1 MTATAG
7 ATARGHATRAR
18 RLDSGAFETLGL
30 VLLAYVPFLLSSPGK
45 VAADTKQYLY
55 LDPGSFL
62 GRALSMWDP
71 HVAAGTVPHQ
81 GIGYLFPMGPY
92 YWLMDL
98 VGMPDWIAQRL
109 WMGTISLLAVLGARW
124 LFKELGARRWGA
136 LAGALVY
143 MLTPYQ
149 LAFTARI
156 SVLLLAWAALPWIV
170 GLTMRAVQRGGWL
183 YPAALAL
190 VIMSAG
196 SVNASSMLFMLLA
209 PAIWIA
215 LELVMRRVR
224 LRAVVAALGR
234 TGVLTLGASL
244 WWVAGLRI
252 QGAYGLPVLQ
262 LTETV
267 RVVASASTPLDLL
280 RGLGNWF
287 FYGTDRVGDSI
298 QQAHSYVTDHEV
310 ELFSF
315 AVPVVALAA
324 AAIVKWRHRT
334 YLVLLVVVGTV
345 VGAGAW
351 PYDHPSLYGRVW
363 RSFSA
368 NSSVGLAL
376 RNTPRVA
383 PLLVLGLAGLLAAAV
398 SALAGRRWRRVPM
411 ELVAAVLVAV
421 LAFGALLPVW
431 RHGYLSPGLER
442 PEDIPGYWQQ
452 AAAALTKEGDSTR
465 VLEIPGA
472 NFSAYRW
479 GNTVEPVTPGL
490 TDRPYIARE
499 VLPYGSPQ
507 TANLLDALDRRM
519 QEGTFEPASL
529 AGVARLFSSGTVVV
543 RSDLAYERFGLP
555 RPRAFWDLL
564 TKPTITPGLDQ
575 PVPYGPTTPN
585 VSQIP
590 LVDAQTLNDAHKTDP
605 PAVALFDVRDAVPIV
620 HTAPREQPVVLAGDG
635 DGIVDA
641 AAAGLIDGNQLV
653 QQLAAMDDTQLAA
666 ALARGADLV
675 VTDSNR
681 RRAETWFTSLRDN
694 KGATERAGQTLPDP
708 SGEDFRLDVFPG
720 STDDSRT
727 VVEQQGGTV
736 DATAD
741 GGTDHPEDRADRAFD
756 HDLRTAWRV
765 GGADP
770 TGAKLTVHPATPV
783 QTDHVTLV
791 QPQTG
796 SRDRVLTR
804 VSVIVNDGAPITVDL
819 GPDSLTPTGQRVDFP
834 ATDVR
839 SLTIRTDATST
850 PDASSPV
857 GFAEVGLGDLKVDEV
872 VRLPVDTTMRVGA
885 KAAGHSLD
893 YVMSRLR
900 YDPTDVEHQD
910 EEPTLLRRFE
920 VPDARAFGLSGTARV
935 NPNAPDAVIDTVL
948 GTTAP
953 GTVFTASGH
962 LRGVLEA
969 RASRAFDGSDA
980 SAWTA
985 PIGPQQGQ
993 WVGVDLDAPVT
1004 VDHLDLGVVADGL
1017 HSVPTKVHLEAD
1029 GQTVSSFDLPA
1040 ITDSTTPGSV
1050 HQVPLDFA
1058 PVTARSLRLVVDE
1071 YRPVDPDGSA
1081 AIGAQT
1087 LPVSFSEVSIPGVD
1101 HPAAPTTLDGACRDD
1116 LVRVD
1121 GAPLSVRV
1129 TGAVADARTGL
1140 SLEAC
1145 DGAIDLTAG
1154 NHTVTTSDGLDGGM
1168 DVDRV
1173 VLSSAAGGAATTA
1186 APRGAPLDRAGA
1198 TVHTVDAGST
1208 SNTVTV
1214 KTDGTPFWLV
1224 FGQSHNDGWEAST
1237 SGGTV
1242 GPQQLVDGYAN
1253 GWLIRPD
1260 HAGTMTI
1267 QLRWTPQRLVWISLA
1282 ISAAVILACLGIF
1295 VVAWRRR
1302 RSRAD
1307 GPPDTVF
1314 DSYAEAPVLDL
1325 SFAYAGGTPLIV
1337 LGLLAGVG
1345 VGAVTAAFSRPW
1357 IGVVAA
1363 LATMLVIL
1371 VPRTRVL
1378 VAAGI
1383 PFALVASRVTHKPEV
1398 AWITIALLVVDL
1410 TARWVRGRVRRAD
1423 PHDPDDPVTP
1433 APVVLDS
1440 R

>member
-7 ATARGHATRAR
+7 VTARGHATRAR
-18 RLDSGAFETLGL
+18 RLHSGGLETLGL
-30 VLLAYVPFLLSSPGK
+30 ALLAYVPFLLSSPGQ

-62 GRALSMWDP
+62 GRAISMWDP

-81 GIGYLFPMGPY
+81 SIGYLFPMGPY
-92 YWLMDL
+92 FWLMDL

-109 WMGTISLLAVLGARW
+109 WLGTISLLAALGARW

-143 MLTPYQ
+143 MLTAYQ

-209 PAIWIA
+209 PAIWIV

-224 LRAVVAALGR
+224 FGTAAAAVGR
-234 TGVLTLGASL
+234 IAVLTLGASL
-244 WWVAGLRI
+244 WWVVGLRI

-287 FYGTDRVGDSI
+287 FYGTDRLGDSI
-298 QQAHSYVTDHEV
+298 QQAHYYVTNHV
-310 ELFSF
+310 VTAFSF
-315 AVPVVALAA
+315 AVPIVALAA

-334 YLVLLVVVGTV
+334 YFVLLVVVGTI

-351 PYDHPSLYGRVW
+351 PYDDPSLYGRAW

-368 NSSVGLAL
+368 NSSIGLAL

-398 SALAGRRWRRVPM
+398 SALAGRRWRRVPI
-411 ELVAAVLVAV
+411 ELLAAALVAV

-431 RHGYLSPGLER
+431 RDGYLSPGVER
-442 PEDIPGYWQQ
+442 PEDIPGYWNQV
-452 AAAALTKEGDSTR
+452 AAALTGQGDSTR

-490 TDRPYIARE
+490 TDRPYLARE

-507 TANLLDALDRRM
+507 TVNLLDALDRRM
-519 QEGTFEPASL
+519 QEGTFEPTSL
-529 AGVARLFSSGTVVV
+529 AAIARLFSTGTVVL

-555 RPRAFWDLL
+555 RPRAFWDQL
-564 TKPTITPGLDQ
+564 TEPSVAPGLDA
-575 PVPYGPTTPN
+575 PVPYGPMTTN

-590 LVDAQTLNDAHKTDP
+590 LVDAQTLRDATKADP
-605 PAVALFDVRDAVPIV
+605 PAVALFGVRDAVPIV
-620 HTAPREQPVVLAGDG
+620 HTAPVDQPVVLDGDG

-653 QQLAAMDDTQLAA
+653 QQVAALDDAELSA

-681 RRAETWFTSLRDN
+681 RRAETWFTSLRDD

-708 SGEDFRLDVFPG
+708 SGEDYRFDLFPG
-720 STDDSRT
+720 SADDART
-727 VVEQQGGTV
+727 VVVQQGGTV
-736 DATAD
+736 DASAD
-741 GGTDHPEDRADRAFD
+741 GGTAHPENRAVGAFD
-756 HDLRTAWRV
+756 GDLHTAWRV
-765 GGADP
+765 GGANP
-770 TGAKLTVHPATPV
+770 TGAQLTLIPATTVHA
-783 QTDHVTLV
+783 DHVTLV
-791 QPQTG
+791 QPQDG
-796 SRDRVLTR
+796 PRDRVLTH
-804 VSVIVNDGAPITVDL
+804 VSVIVNDKPPIAVDL
-819 GPDSLTPTGQRVDFP
+819 GPDSLTPSGQRVDFP
-834 ATDVR
+834 ATDVT

-850 PDASSPV
+850 PLVNPAVANPV
-857 GFAEVGLGDLKVDEV
+857 GFAEVRLGDVHVTEL
-872 VRLPVDTTMRVGA
+872 VRLPVDGTTRVGGR
-885 KAAGHSLD
+885 AASHALD
-893 YVMSRLR
+893 YVLSRLR
-900 YDPTDVEHQD
+900 YDPTDADHQD
-910 EEPTLLRRFE
+910 QELALRRQFT
-920 VPDARAFGLSGTARV
+920 VPDPRAFGMSGTARV
-935 NPNAPDAVIDTVL
+935 NPNAPDATIDTVL

-953 GTVFTASGH
+953 GTEFVASGH
-962 LRGVLEA
+962 LRGVLDA

-985 PIGPQQGQ
+985 PIGAQTGH
-993 WVGVDLDAPVT
+993 WVGVDLDAPIT
-1004 VDHLDLGVVADGL
+1004 VNHLDLGVVADGQ

-1029 GQTVSSFDLPA
+1029 GKTVATFDLPA
-1040 ITDSTTPGSV
+1040 ITDEPTPGAV

-1058 PVTARSLRLVVDE
+1058 PVSARSFHLVVDD
-1071 YRPVDPDGSA
+1071 YRPVDPDGTL
-1081 AIGAQT
+1081 AIEPQT
-1087 LPVSFSEVSIPGVD
+1087 LPISFSEVAIPGVAR
-1101 HPAAPTTLDGACRDD
+1101 PASPTTLSSACRDD
-1116 LVRVD
+1116 LVQVD

-1129 TGAVADARTGL
+1129 TGAVTDARTGL

-1145 DGAIDLTAG
+1145 DGAVDLASGDHTITTA
-1154 NHTVTTSDGLDGGM
+1154 TGLDVGV

-1173 VLSSAAGGAATTA
+1173 VLSSAAGGTPTTV
-1186 APRGAPLDRAGA
+1186 APRGAALDTAGSK
-1198 TVHTVDAGST
+1198 VHTVDAGST
-1208 SNTVTV
+1208 SNTISVQ
-1214 KTDGTPFWLV
+1214 TDGKPFWLV
-1224 FGQSHNDGWEAST
+1224 FGQSHNDGWEATT
-1237 SGGTV
+1237 SGGRV

-1267 QLRWTPQRLVWISLA
+1267 HLRWTPQRLVWVGFAVSIAVVLLCLA
-1282 ISAAVILACLGIF
+1282 IC
-1295 VVAWRRR
+1295 VVAGRRR
-1302 RSRAD
+1302 RASFL
-1307 GPPDTVF
+1307 P
-1314 DSYAEAPVLDL
+1314 YAETPALDL
-1325 SFAYAGGTPLIV
+1325 SFTYAGSTPLVV
-1337 LGLLAGVG
+1337 LGLLTGVG
-1345 VGAVTAAFSRPW
+1345 VGLVTAAFSRPW
-1357 IGVVAA
+1357 IGVVAGVA
-1363 LATMLVIL
+1363 AAVVTL
-1371 VPRTRVL
+1371 VPRARVL
-1378 VAAGI
+1378 VVVAI
-1383 PFALVASRVTHKPEV
+1383 PLVLALSRIAHEPEL
-1398 AWITIALLVVDL
+1398 AWLTIALLVVDL
-1410 TARWVRGRVRRAD
+1410 AARWVRSRR
-1423 PHDPDDPVTP
+1423 
-1433 APVVLDS
+1433 
-1440 R
+1440 